1 MNYSLSICHDN
12 LIICR
17 NSSHN
22 FWIRVTEL
30 GLNWLGF
37 EGKLCLILSW
47 NLENND
53 EGPEEKKLKSV

>member
-1 MNYSLSICHDN
+1 M
-12 LIICR
+12 IICR